1 VTQVV
6 AVDALVLSPHS
17 HAEDHAVAPHRG
29 DTSVHGN
36 RGDELP
42 MIPLTVRQYRA
53 VHVRLTQWHCARES
67 TWTCAWEHCVK
78 PQRHANP
85 RMSLTFRHIAD
96 NGGEIIGRRTFSV
109 PTTN

>member
-1 VTQVV
+1 MTQVV

-67 TWTCAWEHCVK
+67 TWTCAWEHCVPK
-78 PQRHANP
+78 MAYAAP
-85 RMSLTFRHIAD
+85 RMSLTFRHIKD
-96 NGGEIIGRRTFSV
+96 NPYSFPGSGVISI
-109 PTTN
+109 PATT